1 MVFKCKKGWR
11 WKMNIKKTRKF
22 MLCEGD
28 HPKSIFVGRGFSRD
42 IHCLASKGFSPGSA
56 ISFEALLSE
65 P

>member
-1 MVFKCKKGWR
+1 
-11 WKMNIKKTRKF
+11 MNIKKTRKF